1 MTNPRRMTVL
11 RRPRLC
17 GPGGR
22 DTGLRMARLAPP
34 HRSALIAGLLPA
46 SFVLLWSTGF
56 IGARMGVPYADPLTF
71 LFLRFLIAG
80 GILFAVAL
88 AIRAP
93 WPKDR
98 ATVGAS
104 LGVGV
109 LIHGFYLGGV
119 FWAIAHGMPAGVAAL
134 IVALQPMLT
143 TLLAAPLLGEKVGR
157 AHWLGLA
164 IGLGG
169 LAMVLAPRLEWTGTG
184 ITPAT
189 VGACLISVLAIVLG
203 SILQKAK
210 GGSTDLATG
219 TCLQYAG
226 GAMVAGAAAMLTEPM
241 RIDWTPEFTF
251 ALGWLVL
258 VLSLGA
264 VLIYYVLIRR
274 GAVARLATLFY
285 LVPPVTA
292 VVAWGLFGETLSP
305 VQLVGMA
312 VTVGGVAIATR
323 FGS

>member
-1 MTNPRRMTVL
+1 MTNPLRMGDARL
-11 RRPRLC
+11 PGLC
-17 GPGGR
+17 GPGRR
-22 DTGLRMARLAPP
+22 DTGLMMPRLALP
-34 HRSALIAGLLPA
+34 HRNALVAGLLPA

-56 IGARMGVPYADPLTF
+56 IGARLGVPYADPLTF

-80 GILFAVAL
+80 GILFVVAL
-88 AIRAP
+88 AIRAH
-93 WPKDR
+93 WPADR
-98 ATVGAS
+98 STVAAS

-109 LIHGFYLGGV
+109 LIHGVYLGGV
-119 FWAIAHGMPAGVAAL
+119 FWAIAQGMPAGVAAL
-134 IVALQPMLT
+134 IVALQPMAT

-164 IGLGG
+164 IGLAG
-169 LAMVLAPRLEWTGTG
+169 LALVLGPRLEWAGGG

-189 VGACLISVLAIVLG
+189 VAACLLAVLAIAAG

-210 GGSTDLATG
+210 GGATDLATG

-226 GAMVAGAAAMLTEPM
+226 GAIVVGAAAVVSEPM
-241 RIDWTPEFTF
+241 RIDWTPEFVF

-258 VLSLGA
+258 VLSLAA
-264 VLIYYVLIRR
+264 VLIYYILIRR

-292 VVAWGLFGETLSP
+292 LVAWALFGEMLTL

>member
-1 MTNPRRMTVL
+1 MALLTNARRT
-11 RRPRLC
+11 
-17 GPGGR
+17 
-22 DTGLRMARLAPP
+22 
-34 HRSALIAGLLPA
+34 ALVAGILPA

-80 GILFAVAL
+80 AILFAVAL
-88 AIRAP
+88 ALRAP
-93 WPKDR
+93 WPGDR
-98 ATVGAS
+98 STVAAS

-109 LIHGFYLGGV
+109 LIHGVYLGGV

-143 TLLAAPLLGEKVGR
+143 TLLAAPLLGERVGR
-157 AHWLGLA
+157 AHWLGLI

-169 LAMVLAPRLEWTGTG
+169 LALVLGPKLEWTGTG

-189 VGACLISVLAIVLG
+189 VAACVISVLAIVLG
-203 SILQKAK
+203 SILQKAR
-210 GGSTDLATG
+210 GGATNLTTG

-226 GAMVAGAAAMLTEPM
+226 GAIVVGAAAALTEPM
-241 RIDWTPEFTF
+241 RIDWTPEFVF

-292 VVAWGLFGETLSP
+292 VVAWALFGETLTP
-305 VQLVGMA
+305 VQLIGMT

>member
-1 MTNPRRMTVL
+1 MDPLPPPRRT
-11 RRPRLC
+11 
-17 GPGGR
+17 
-22 DTGLRMARLAPP
+22 
-34 HRSALIAGLLPA
+34 ALVAALLPA

-80 GILFAVAL
+80 GILLALAL
-88 AIRAP
+88 AIGSA
-93 WPKDR
+93 WPRDR
-98 ATVGAS
+98 AALGAT
-104 LGVGV
+104 LAVGV
-109 LIHGFYLGGV
+109 LIHGVYLGGV

-134 IVALQPMLT
+134 IVALQPLMT
-143 TLLAAPLLGEKVGR
+143 TILAAPLLGERVGR
-157 AHWLGLA
+157 AHW
-164 IGLGG
+164 IGLGIGLVG
-169 LAMVLAPRLEWTGTG
+169 LALVIGPKLEWTGTG
-184 ITPAT
+184 ITAAT
-189 VGACLISVLAIVLG
+189 VGACVVSVLAIVLG

-210 GGSTDLATG
+210 GGATDLASG

-226 GAMVAGAAAMLTEPM
+226 GAVVVGAGAVASEPM
-241 RIDWTPEFTF
+241 HIDWTPEFLF

-292 VVAWGLFGETLSP
+292 VVAWALFGEMLTP